1 MSHMPFRHAGRFALA
16 ARVLL
21 AAVSLAA
28 CGGGGGGG
36 EQSAVTGT
44 TKRLTIA
51 VIPKGTT
58 HEFWKAIHAGAE
70 QAGQELAAAGDTVT
84 LIWKGPLREDDRDQ
98 QVQVVE
104 GFTSQHADG
113 MVLAPLDV
121 RALSRPVEEAQ
132 AAGVPTVIIDSG
144 LESDA
149 IVSYVATDN
158 TKGGELAADRLGEL
172 LGGKGKVLVL
182 RLQEGS
188 ASTTAREDGF
198 LAQLAAKYPGITVV
212 SSNQYAGATR
222 ETAKQAS
229 ENLLNRFGGDLQGI
243 FTANESSTVG
253 MLLALQDIG
262 KAGKIRFVGFD
273 ATQVLIDAMKAGQ
286 LDGIAVQNPMRMGYL
301 GVKTM
306 VAHLR
311 QQPFEKKID
320 TGVTMVTPETLDRPE
335 VQDIIHPPIDK
346 YLKES

>member
-1 MSHMPFRHAGRFALA
+1 MSRMPRVRTAAIVRASRVLVAALA
-16 ARVLL
+16 
-21 AAVSLAA
+21 LAA
-28 CGGGGGGG
+28 CGGGASEKG
-36 EQSAVTGT
+36 TGSGIA
-44 TKRLTIA
+44 KRLTIA

-70 QAGQELAAAGDTVT
+70 MAGQELAAAGDTVT

-104 GFTSQHADG
+104 GFTSQHVDG

-121 RALSRPVEEAQ
+121 RALSRPVEEAK

-144 LESDA
+144 LETDA
-149 IVSYVATDN
+149 MVSYVATDN

-198 LAQLAAKYPGITVV
+198 LARLAAKYPGITVV

-273 ATQVLIDAMKAGQ
+273 ATQVLLDAMKAGQ

-320 TGVTMVTPETLDRPE
+320 TGVVMVTPESLDKPE
-335 VQDIIHPPIDK
+335 VQEIIHPPIDK
-346 YLKES
+346 YLKGS